1 MRYYFGC
8 KITTYFLNE
17 QVKKKK
23 NSGNS
28 VFFTPYRHY
37 LTFINTL
44 FGVYSVIS

>member
-1 MRYYFGC
+1 MRYDFGC

-28 VFFTPYRHY
+28 VFFTPYRNY

-44 FGVYSVIS
+44 SGVYSILC